1 MLERNAG
8 HHPADLNMGQCVS
21 PGPGSSH
28 SETLMLSPMNSP
40 RRTGEANIIN
50 PQTVS
55 YHPNPQGDT
64 VETFVNE
71 SKGHKGKAGKS
82 TNILTKTTKS
92 PLRGQNIQKL

>member
-28 SETLMLSPMNSP
+28 SDTLMVSPMNSP

-50 PQTVS
+50 PQTVH
-55 YHPNPQGDT
+55 YHPVPQGDT

-71 SKGHKGKAGKS
+71 SKSRKGKAGKS
-82 TNILTKTTKS
+82 SNIVTNTTKS
-92 PLRGQNIQKL
+92 PLRGQNIQNL